1 MKTLQKREDNNIY
14 FSDFIKIVLSYKW
27 SIFFVT
33 VIVLLLTSIQLYF
46 TTPVYESSA
55 TIKIKPNKILDKLVL
70 QDPIDREL
78 SQSKATNIEQ
88 EIAILNSL
96 YINNKVIE
104 KLNMNVQYF
113 SKKNYKKIEIFE
125 NLPIKIQN
133 IIIYNNQIV
142 GAEFVLY
149 PEKDGFKIE
158 QKNEPISQLF
168 QYNQEIRL
176 KDFKCRITKN
186 GNLNYPIYFKLNG
199 NNRDI
204 YENIVKKKLK
214 ISELSIDV
222 SIIKLSYQDNSIKRA
237 NEYINELMNVYLKES
252 VINKNRENSKILNFI
267 NQKLKT
273 TGKKLKNLET
283 LLQKYKVNNKAIEL
297 KHQSRLLLNRLN
309 SIDIDIEK
317 SKIRKNLVTN
327 LIILIKKRQYVNM
340 IPVLKALDEQPTIEL
355 IQKIEN
361 MKERISTLSIEFTDK
376 YPNIIELKREIQ
388 KSKNKVYGNI
398 KNIQITIN
406 QKIKSLYRQKKEN
419 KIKLKKLPKK
429 EKQLIQFQRKYD
441 VTAKMYAYLLEKKSE
456 NDLKRVAIISDYAI
470 LDSAYSNKKPIKP
483 KKAMF
488 LIASVIIGI
497 ILGTFIAY
505 LQSKFN
511 KKIRTIKDIQELSTL
526 PICGEIPMLSK
537 RDRGLEVLK
546 YPNSILSSYF
556 RKFRTKLQLL
566 ANKSKGNTL
575 LITSS
580 IPNEGKTEIILNLAY
595 LFQLAEYKSIII
607 DLDLYE
613 PSLHQYFNIES
624 KKGISTYLNHK
635 NSIEDITLKTEYPS
649 LDVILAGEDIANPS
663 ELLLSQKLTLLL
675 SILSKKYEYIFI
687 NSASLMIAEEP
698 LYLMQFTDINMI
710 IIEENFTKKAF
721 LNNLNKTLQQYKL
734 NNNICLLFNNRY
746 KGKNKI

>member
-1 MKTLQKREDNNIY
+1 MKTLQKKEDNNIY
-14 FSDFIKIVLSYKW
+14 FSDFIKTVLSYKW
-27 SIFFVT
+27 LISFVT
-33 VIVLLLTSIQLYF
+33 LIVLSLTSIHLYF
-46 TTPVYESSA
+46 TAPIYESSA

-104 KLNMNVQYF
+104 KLNMKVQYF
-113 SKKNYKKIEIFE
+113 TKQDYKKIEIFE
-125 NLPIKIQN
+125 NLPIEIQN
-133 IIIYNNQIV
+133 IAIYNNQIV
-142 GAEFVLY
+142 GAESILY
-149 PEKDGFKIE
+149 PEEDGFRIE
-158 QKNEPISQLF
+158 QKDEPVSQFF
-168 QYNQEIRL
+168 QYNQEIVL
-176 KDFKCRITKN
+176 KDFKCTITKKAN
-186 GNLNYPIYFKLNG
+186 FNSPIYFKLNG
-199 NNRDI
+199 NSRDI

-222 SIIKLSYQDNSIKRA
+222 SIIKLSYQDNSIQRA
-237 NEYINELMNVYLKES
+237 NEYINELMNIYLKES

-297 KHQSRLLLNRLN
+297 RHQSRLLLNRLN

-317 SKIRKNLVTN
+317 SKIRKSLVTN
-327 LIILIKKRQYVNM
+327 LITLVKKSQYVNM
-340 IPVLKALDEQPTIEL
+340 IPILKALDEQPTIEL

-361 MKERISTLSIEFTDK
+361 MKERISTLSIEFTNK

-388 KSKNKVYGNI
+388 KSQNKVYGNI
-398 KNIQITIN
+398 KNIQLTIN
-406 QKIKSLYRQKKEN
+406 QKIKSLDKQKKEN

-456 NDLKRVAIISDYAI
+456 NDLKRVAIISDYNI
-470 LDSAYSNKKPIKP
+470 LDPAYSSNEPIKP
-483 KKAMF
+483 KKAML
-488 LIASVIIGI
+488 LISSVVIGM
-497 ILGTFIAY
+497 ILGIFIAY
-505 LQSKFN
+505 IQSRFN
-511 KKIRTIKDIQELSTL
+511 KKIRTIKDIQELTTL

-537 RDRGLEVLK
+537 RDTGLEVLK

-556 RKFRTKLQLL
+556 RKFRIKLQLL
-566 ANKSKGNTL
+566 TNKSKGNTI

-580 IPNEGKTEIILNLAY
+580 MHNEGKIEIILNLAY
-595 LFQLAEYKSIII
+595 LFQRAQYKSIII
-607 DLDLYE
+607 DLDLYQ
-613 PSLHQYFNIES
+613 PSLHKYFNTES
-624 KKGISTYLNHK
+624 KKGISTYLNNK
-635 NSIEDITLKTEYPS
+635 NSIEDITLKTEYPY
-649 LDVILAGEDIANPS
+649 LDVILAGEEASNPS

-675 SILSKKYEYIFI
+675 STLSKKYEYIFI
-687 NSASLMIAEEP
+687 NSAPLMIVEEP

-710 IIEENFTKKAF
+710 VVRENFTKKSF

-734 NNNICLLFNNRY
+734 KNISLLFNSRY
-746 KGKNKI
+746 KGKNSD